1 MVSFKLFWS
10 GGESELIPESTSGI
24 FWSGGEAVLMVEG
37 TSTPST
43 GWNNVING
51 VSASNIYKI
60 NGILLNDIS
69 KINGTVGINQTYYV
83 IDEHDN
89 IVIDE
94 LGNKIES

>member
-43 GWNNVING
+43 GWSENLNG
-51 VSASNIYKI
+51 VDNTNIAKI
-60 NGILLNDIS
+60 NNIS
-69 KINGTVGINQTYYV
+69 LSSIAKVSG
-83 IDEHDN
+83 
-89 IVIDE
+89 
-94 LGNKIES
+94 L